1 MGASRP
7 SEVPCPEGAPGVW
20 AAPLHTARRVGPP
33 CPRPHLGPSY
43 SRGGTPFPSRA
54 GAGLGRLRGQVP
66 AAVSPRCPPGP
77 PRTSWRPPAAGS
89 IFNSLT
95 GGGPAPGSLA

>member
-66 AAVSPRCPPGP
+66 AAVSPR
-77 PRTSWRPPAAGS
+77 
-89 IFNSLT
+89 
-95 GGGPAPGSLA
+95 